1 MPPKARKRQ
10 LKNIESSRLESIE
23 KYHRE
28 RCVDHVVNV
37 DETISLYSSTIE
49 DDLALDDEPLFPQY
63 EYCVEFDV
71 DTTDDVVDEPE
82 DISEVIEVEKFL
94 LEYTGPRTIADL
106 LKWDDTSIVGKS
118 TLFKRKGTG
127 ISRSQFFVNKKKK
140 TELKN
145 SAKQNSQDITSF
157 FKPINP
163 CDDIKV
169 DNCAALD
176 RLPLAFVRRVSRY
189 CIRFMDGYR
198 AGLEGPLLDYAMKRY
213 AKHREIPK
221 YVVDW
226 LNKLTT
232 DFENGVPAK
241 LKK

>member
-1 MPPKARKRQ
+1 MQLLGFVKRTKQ
-10 LKNIESSRLESIE
+10 SKDGDVRVAFYGDGAATYKCCAYRILSMEPDFMEQAEWLTEVVRAHGCNIIFYP
-23 KYHRE
+23 KYHCELNYIELVWGWLKQYHR
-28 RCVDHVVNV
+28 RTCTYKYADLINGATGLP
-37 DETISLYSSTIE
+37 ETI
-49 DDLALDDEPLFPQY
+49 A
-63 EYCVEFDV
+63 
-71 DTTDDVVDEPE
+71 
-82 DISEVIEVEKFL
+82 
-94 LEYTGPRTIADL
+94 
-106 LKWDDTSIVGKS
+106 
-118 TLFKRKGTG
+118 
-127 ISRSQFFVNKKKK
+127 N
-140 TELKN
+140 
-145 SAKQNSQDITSF
+145 
-157 FKPINP
+157 
-163 CDDIKV
+163 
-169 DNCAALD
+169 